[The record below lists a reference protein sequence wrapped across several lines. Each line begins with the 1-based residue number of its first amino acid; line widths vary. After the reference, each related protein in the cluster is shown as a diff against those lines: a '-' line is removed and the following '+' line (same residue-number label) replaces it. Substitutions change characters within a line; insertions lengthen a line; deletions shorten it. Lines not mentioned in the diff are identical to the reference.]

1 MTQTILVTVHSLP
14 ELMLVSARVH
24 CSWFRSGL
32 IVPALLVLTQYSSCP
47 AFGGVNHAESMA
59 SSEFT
64 TRNAWLATHSVGCC
78 SPHSEA
84 GACFTCFSKVQRA
97 HPALADQPRLK
108 R

>member
-64 TRNAWLATHSVGCC
+64 TRNAWLATHSVGCWP
-78 SPHSEA
+78 SLRKQAHSA
-84 GACFTCFSKVQRA
+84 T
-97 HPALADQPRLK
+97 ADQPRLIVP
-108 R
+108 